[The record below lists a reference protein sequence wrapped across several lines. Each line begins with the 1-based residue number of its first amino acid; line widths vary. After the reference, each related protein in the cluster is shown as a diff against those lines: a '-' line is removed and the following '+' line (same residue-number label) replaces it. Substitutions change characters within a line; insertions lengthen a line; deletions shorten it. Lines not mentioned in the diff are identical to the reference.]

1 MELKDYLKE
10 NIKGI
15 DLLNLLQICCGINED
30 YFEGYGLLISD
41 NVNELCEGMTPE
53 QIIGC
58 VAGQDVEIYSDYF
71 QLKNW
76 KLRGLDEDETIEIA
90 EGNSEIIIDFY
101 LENREYIDDKDDY
114 TEELIEEF

>member
-1 MELKDYLKE
+1 MELKNYLKE

-15 DLLNLLQICCGINED
+15 DLLNLLQICCRMNED
-30 YFEGYGLLISD
+30 YFEDYGLLISD
-41 NVNELCEGMTPE
+41 NVNELCNSMTPE
-53 QIIGC
+53 QIIDC

-71 QLKNW
+71 QLKRM
-76 KLRGLDEDETIEIA
+76 KIRGLDEDKAIEIA
-90 EGNSEIIIDFY
+90 EDNSEIIIDFY

>member
-15 DLLNLLQICCGINED
+15 DLLNLLQICCEANED

-41 NVNELCEGMTPE
+41 NVNELCKGMTPE
-53 QIIGC
+53 QIIDC

-71 QLKNW
+71 QLKRM
-76 KLRGLDEDETIEIA
+76 KIKGLYEDEAIEIA
-90 EGNSEIIIDFY
+90 EDKSEIIIDFY

>member
-15 DLLNLLQICCGINED
+15 DLLNLLQICYEVNED
-30 YFEGYGLLISD
+30 YFENYGLLISD
-41 NVNELCEGMTPE
+41 NVNELCNGMTPE
-53 QIIGC
+53 QIIDC

-71 QLKNW
+71 QLKRM
-76 KLRGLDEDETIEIA
+76 KIRGLDEDEAIEIA
-90 EGNSEIIIDFY
+90 EDNSEIIIDFY

>member
-15 DLLNLLQICCGINED
+15 DLLNLLQICCEANED

-41 NVNELCEGMTPE
+41 NVNELCKGMTPE
-53 QIIGC
+53 QIIDC

-71 QLKNW
+71 QLKRM
-76 KLRGLDEDETIEIA
+76 KIKGLYEDEAIDIA
-90 EGNSEIIIDFY
+90 EDNSEIIIDFY